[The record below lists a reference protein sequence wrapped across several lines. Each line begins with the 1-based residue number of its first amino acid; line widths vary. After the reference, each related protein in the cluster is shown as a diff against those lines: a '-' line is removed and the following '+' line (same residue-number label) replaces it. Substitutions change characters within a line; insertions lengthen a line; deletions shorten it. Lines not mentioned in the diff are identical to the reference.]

1 VSATDLPSRFED
13 FRGFHDGETFV
24 VCGCGSSLSSFVGPE
39 RFRTIGVN
47 DVGRQFQPDYLVV
60 VNRPQQFRDDRYRFV
75 EESGA
80 RAIFTQL
87 KLDLPHQHVVSF
99 RLGQRGGV
107 GVSDPGALPY
117 TRNSPYVA
125 MALAMHMGARRIG
138 VIGVDFTDHHFFRA
152 TGRHPLS
159 RELTRI
165 DAEYRRLYDECRR
178 GGVEVFNLSGESRLT
193 AFPKLSIQEL
203 ADRARPSL
211 QIVSYATSPVAG
223 VPPILSRSIRA
234 RTQHECRTV
243 WATDGY
249 RNGVRFAGDVE
260 YLRAPAEGRAL
271 LEAADVVI
279 VHNGKVAP
287 QHVPLIEGKPV
298 VTLAHNYL
306 WNVDQ
311 TFVTKGFPGLV
322 VAQYQATLP
331 EFAGWTAVPNPL
343 PWWEPAF
350 QPEAKSGPV
359 TIAFTPSGRHERYEP
374 NHRLYWHAK
383 GYVTTMAVLDR
394 LAARYGVQI
403 EAIRG
408 GQITHR
414 EALAAKRQAH
424 IVIDECVTGS
434 YHRNSLE
441 GLAAGCV
448 VVNGIGILPAVAD
461 VLRDVSET
469 SEIPFTPATLQDLEE
484 VLERLITGGAAE
496 IVAAGDR
503 NRRWLEAHWRFE
515 RQWTRFWEP
524 AIDRAMS
531 LDRAVTSR
539 PPCPRPRIEVH
550 AEPHGPSDATIVIP
564 FGGAHRLR
572 NLRLTLGR
580 VAEAN
585 VAESVIVVE
594 MDDEP
599 QARELVAAAGAR
611 YAFVRQDGGF
621 HKARAMNVAI
631 PLVETGRFFWLD
643 GDLLVDHRFLRRALD
658 ELEER
663 QLDCLVPWTT
673 CRYLGEED
681 THAVETGTKRLEE
694 CTPLNIYST
703 RSSAR
708 GGVVLVRT
716 DLVRQY
722 GGVCEDFRGWGGE
735 DNAWFAKAAI
745 LGRAAPTRHHDQH
758 VHHAWHP
765 LSGGYGPAAAI
776 ASNASYQRNLDLLYC
791 MRRLRT
797 REQFL
802 ARFPAPAAY
811 SAPWY
816 GVRRVARERGGEA
829 LYSALVELYGSAVE
843 LCALDDSPDAVI
855 PAAPAVADAR
865 KAAIS
870 LALELAVIASPP
882 AVAANPHN
890 AGQAW
895 Q

>member
-1 VSATDLPSRFED
+1 MTTAGLPSRLED
-13 FRGFHDGETFV
+13 FRGIHDGETFV
-24 VCGCGSSLSSFVGPE
+24 VCGCGSSLSSFVRPE
-39 RFRTIGVN
+39 RFHTIGVN
-47 DVGRQFQPDYLVV
+47 DVGRLFQPEYLVV
-60 VNRPQQFRDDRYRFV
+60 VNRPQQFRGDRYRFV

-87 KLDLPHQHVVSF
+87 KLDLPHQHVVPF

-107 GVSDPGALPY
+107 AVSDPGALPY

-138 VIGVDFTDHHFFRA
+138 VIGVDFTDHHFFAA
-152 TGRHPLS
+152 TGRHPLT

-165 DAEYRRLYDECRR
+165 DAEYRRLYEECRR
-178 GGVEVFNLSGESRLT
+178 LGIEVFNLSGESRLT
-193 AFPKLSIQEL
+193 AFPRLSLEEL

-211 QIVSYATSPVAG
+211 RIVSYATSPVAG

-249 RNGVRFAGDVE
+249 RNGVRFDGDVE
-260 YLRAPAEGRAL
+260 YVRAPTEGRAL

-287 QHVPLIEGKPV
+287 QHAPLIDGKPV

-311 TFVTKGFPGLV
+311 RFVTKGFPGLV

-374 NHRLYWHAK
+374 GHRLYWHAK
-383 GYVTTMAVLDR
+383 GYATTMAVLDR
-394 LAARYGVQI
+394 LAARHEVRI
-403 EAIRG
+403 DAIRG
-408 GQITHR
+408 RQITHAA
-414 EALAAKRQAH
+414 ALAAKRRAH

-469 SEIPFTPATLQDLEE
+469 SEIPFTPATLDDLEE
-484 VLERLITGGAAE
+484 VLELLIAGGAAE
-496 IVAAGDR
+496 MVATGDR
-503 NRRWLEAHWRFE
+503 NRRWLEGHWRFE

-531 LDRAVTSR
+531 LARPAVARA
-539 PPCPRPRIEVH
+539 PRPRPVIEVC
-550 AEPHGPSDATIVIP
+550 AEEQGPSDATIVIP

-594 MDDEP
+594 MDDVP
-599 QARELVAAAGAR
+599 HARELVTAAGAR
-611 YAFVRQDGGF
+611 YAFVQQDGGF

-631 PLVETGRFFWLD
+631 PLIETGRFFWLD

-673 CRYLGEED
+673 CRYLSEED
-681 THAVETGTKRLEE
+681 TSAVDASTKRLEE
-694 CTPLNIYST
+694 CVPVNVYST

-716 DLVRQY
+716 ALARQY
-722 GGVCEDFRGWGGE
+722 GGVCEEFRGWGGE
-735 DNAWFAKAAI
+735 DNAWFMKAAI

-776 ASNASYQRNLDLLYC
+776 ASNASYQRNLDLLYS

-802 ARFPAPAAY
+802 ARFPVPALYA
-811 SAPWY
+811 APWY
-816 GVRRVARERGGEA
+816 GVRRVACERGAEA
-829 LYSALVELYGSAVE
+829 LYAALVELYGHGVE

-855 PAAPAVADAR
+855 PAAPMGADAR
-865 KAAIS
+865 KAAIAF
-870 LALELAVIASPP
+870 ALELALIPCPP
-882 AVAANPHN
+882 AATVGYL
-890 AGQAW
+890 GQAW

>member
-1 VSATDLPSRFED
+1 MSTADLPSRFED
-13 FRGFHDGETFV
+13 FRGFHEGETFV
-24 VCGCGSSLSSFVGPE
+24 VCGCGSSLSSFIRPE

-47 DVGRQFQPDYLVV
+47 DVGRHFQPDYLVV
-60 VNRPQQFRDDRYRFV
+60 VNRPHQFSGDRYRFV

-87 KLDLPHQHVVSF
+87 KLDLPHQHVVAF
-99 RLGQRGGV
+99 GLGQRGGV
-107 GVSDPGALPY
+107 AVSDRGALPY

-138 VIGVDFTDHHFFRA
+138 VIGVDFTDHHFFGA
-152 TGRHPLS
+152 TGRHPLT

-165 DAEYRRLYDECRR
+165 DAEYRRLYEECRHR
-178 GGVEVFNLSGESRLT
+178 GIEVFNLSGESRLT
-193 AFPKLSIQEL
+193 AFPKLSVEEL

-211 QIVSYATSPVAG
+211 RMVSYATSPVAG

-234 RTQHECRTV
+234 KTQHECRTV
-243 WATDGY
+243 WATDRY
-249 RNGVRFAGDVE
+249 RNGVRFDGDVE
-260 YLRAPAEGRAL
+260 YVRAPAEGRAL

-287 QHVPLIEGKPV
+287 QHVPLIDGKPV

-311 TFVTKGFPGLV
+311 RFVTKGFPGLV

-359 TIAFTPSGRHERYEP
+359 AIAFTPSGRHERYEP
-374 NHRLYWHAK
+374 GHRLYWHAK
-383 GYVTTMAVLDR
+383 GYTTTMAVLDR
-394 LAARYGVQI
+394 LAARHEVRI
-403 EAIRG
+403 DAIRG
-408 GQITHR
+408 GQITHA
-414 EALAAKRQAH
+414 EALAAKRRAH

-448 VVNGIGILPAVAD
+448 VVNGVGILPAVAD
-461 VLRDVSET
+461 LLRDVSET
-469 SEIPFTPATLQDLEE
+469 SEIPFTPATLDELEE
-484 VLERLITGGAAE
+484 VLERLIAGGTAE

-503 NRRWLEAHWRFE
+503 NRRWLEARWRFE

-531 LDRAVTSR
+531 LARPAVPR
-539 PPCPRPRIEVH
+539 PPRPRPAIEVR
-550 AEPHGPSDATIVIP
+550 AEEHRPSDATIVIP

-580 VAEAN
+580 VFEAN
-585 VAESVIVVE
+585 VAESVVVVE

-599 QARELVAAAGAR
+599 HARELVAAAGAR
-611 YAFVRQDGGF
+611 YAFVQQDGGF

-631 PLVETGRFFWLD
+631 PLIETGRFFWLD
-643 GDLLVDHRFLRRALD
+643 GDLLVDHRFLQRALD

-663 QLDCLVPWTT
+663 HLDCLVPWTT
-673 CRYLGEED
+673 CRYLSEED
-681 THAVETGTKRLEE
+681 TSAVEASTKRLEE
-694 CTPLNIYST
+694 CVPVNVYST

-716 DLVRQY
+716 ALARQY
-722 GGVCEDFRGWGGE
+722 GGVCEEFRGWGGE
-735 DNAWFAKAAI
+735 DNAWFMKAAI

-765 LSGGYGPAAAI
+765 LSGGYGPAAAM
-776 ASNASYQRNLDLLYC
+776 ASNASYQRNLDLLYS

-802 ARFPAPAAY
+802 ARFPAPAVYA
-811 SAPWY
+811 APWY
-816 GVRRVARERGGEA
+816 GVRRVACERGGEA
-829 LYSALVELYGSAVE
+829 LYATLVELYGDAVE
-843 LCALDDSPDAVI
+843 LCAVDDAPDAVI
-855 PAAPAVADAR
+855 PAAPIGGDAR
-865 KAAIS
+865 NATIAF
-870 LALELAVIASPP
+870 ALELAFIPCPP
-882 AVAANPHN
+882 AAAV
-890 AGQAW
+890 GYGGRAW